1 MEKLIVGMVIFEG
14 FELLDVFGPLEF
26 FGRYPEHFDIR
37 MLAMTAGDVAS
48 AQGPRAVADAAL
60 GDVEAVDILI
70 VPGGKGTR
78 REVANH
84 AFLAE
89 LRRLAG
95 GCRWLASVC
104 TGAGLLAKAGLLDGR
119 RATTNKLAWEWATAQ
134 GAQTHWIARARW
146 VEDGHVF
153 TSAGVTAGMD
163 MTVALIGKILGPDAA
178 KSAAIYAEY
187 TPQTDPNDDPFAQLA
202 GLV

>member
-1 MEKLIVGMVIFEG
+1 MKTLTVGMVIFEG

-26 FGRYPEHFDIR
+26 FGRYPESFTISL
-37 MLAMTAGDVAS
+37 LAMETGPVKS
-48 AQGPRAVADAAL
+48 AQGPTAVADAAL
-60 GDVEAVDILI
+60 VDTAADILI

-78 REVANH
+78 REVDNSA
-84 AFLAE
+84 LLDE

-95 GCRWLASVC
+95 NAQWVASIC
-104 TGAGLLAKAGLLDGR
+104 TGAALLAKAGLLDGK

-134 GAQTHWIARARW
+134 GPNVEWIPQARW
-146 VEDGHVF
+146 VEDGNVW

-163 MTVALIGKILGPDAA
+163 MSLALIAKILGADAA
-178 KSAAIYAEY
+178 KQAAIYAEY
-187 TPQTDPNDDPFAQLA
+187 TPHEDASDDPFAKLA